1 MGVGW
6 GGRWIINIQEYTRH
20 RKEIVTGGGQG
31 GEPDLVQITSF
42 LGKEGLGHA

>member
-1 MGVGW
+1 MGG

-31 GEPDLVQITSF
+31 EEPDLVKITSF
-42 LGKEGLGHA
+42 LEKEGLGHA